1 MRTAMRKGQAVGHG
15 LGHPGVQP
23 PVGPRSLHPFGVAV
37 RDRSVTGYR
46 SFVGQS
52 FPMGSVGDHR
62 CAGSSAPAHYWAD
75 VHAPPAVIV

>member
-1 MRTAMRKGQAVGHG
+1 MRKGQAVGHG

-46 SFVGQS
+46 SRYGTTKIRFVPGRRS
-52 FPMGSVGDHR
+52 LRACP
-62 CAGSSAPAHYWAD
+62 
-75 VHAPPAVIV
+75 

>member
-37 RDRSVTGYR
+37 RDRSAYG
-46 SFVGQS
+46 
-52 FPMGSVGDHR
+52 HR
-62 CAGSSAPAHYWAD
+62 CVAPMR
-75 VHAPPAVIV
+75 PVIVRLSGLTLMADERALLVGEGP